1 MGENCF
7 TRFCFCHTAMLISH
21 NYTYITYLLSLSPL
35 PSSHPSRS
43 SQTARL
49 GFQCCIATSHQLSIL
64 HICCPVAQLCPT
76 LQLHEWQ
83 TLQASLSFT
92 VSQSL
97 LRLMSI
103 ELVMHPIISS
113 SVAPFSSALRFSQQR
128 GPFPESA
135 LHMGVYIAGSVPLTA
150 GLWFSCFW
158 HLLPGR

>member
-1 MGENCF
+1 MTPLTPLKGQGSAGPRVESDQFFVFFFYLMGENCF

-103 ELVMHPIISS
+103 ELVRLSNQLILCHPS
-113 SVAPFSSALRFSQQR
+113 PFAFSLSQ
-128 GPFPESA
+128 
-135 LHMGVYIAGSVPLTA
+135 HY
-150 GLWFSCFW
+150 GLFQ
-158 HLLPGR
+158 